1 MIDMVAISIPFLD
14 KHCVSSNHGS
24 ILKNIEMLCS
34 ELGMTLSGEVYWENG
49 QRKVQRLRHNFESLP
64 SSFAS
69 LAFKVVDGTDL
80 KKQPYVRISGCPAK
94 LLQGHNVYGSDNA
107 HLCIMAVAE
116 AFSLGFPELT
126 TALHWEHAT
135 IDYLDVTYTAKVEN
149 EVVAQQLIDT
159 LRNLNYGQTR
169 VSSDHKTFKSTIY
182 WNKGSEHKELKAYL
196 KLPELEFQIKQ
207 LTSKFIR
214 EKHDHL
220 AFQLSKITTEE
231 IKQAATGALRFE
243 ARLKSRWLQANG
255 VQCTFALI
263 VDPENQPDFPA
274 LWSKA
279 FHDIFKTFAGAKMNA
294 HDKTEVLHQLRAV
307 HHRITP
313 KGNITYSKAESLYD
327 LYTAITKDGFKK
339 TKDRICERS
348 RATWKRKIDDLMAAG
363 LSLAQL
369 MQFTGDDSNVIPLI
383 RLINVDFANQLPADF
398 VEPLPLSRQNI
409 AHPLRLIA

>member
-14 KHCVSSNHGS
+14 EFCIENNHGS
-24 ILKNIEMLCS
+24 MLKNIELLCS
-34 ELGMTLSGEVYWENG
+34 EMGMTLAGEVYWENG

-69 LAFKVVDGTDL
+69 LAYKVVDGTDL

-94 LLQGHNVYGSDNA
+94 LLQGHNVFGSDDA

-116 AFSLGFPELT
+116 AFSLGFPELA
-126 TALHWEHAT
+126 TALNWYHAT
-135 IDYLDVTYTAKVEN
+135 IDYIDVTYTAKVEN

-196 KLPELEFQIKQ
+196 KLPELEHQIKT
-207 LTSKFIR
+207 LTRKWVN

-220 AFQLSKITTEE
+220 AFQLSKITTDE
-231 IKQAATGALRFE
+231 IRQAATGALRFE
-243 ARLKSRWLQANG
+243 ARLKSRWLRANN
-255 VQCTFALI
+255 VNCVFSYIT
-263 VDPENQPDFPA
+263 DPQNQPDLPA

-279 FHDIFKTFAGAKMNA
+279 FYDIFKTFAGAKMNA
-294 HDKTEVLHQLRAV
+294 HDKTEVLNQLRAV
-307 HHRITP
+307 HHNITP
-313 KGNITYSKAESLYD
+313 KGNISFAKAERLYD
-327 LYTAITKDGFKK
+327 FYTAITKDGFKK
-339 TKDRICERS
+339 TKARITERS
-348 RATWKRKIDDLMAAG
+348 RATWKRNIDDLMSAG
-363 LSLAQL
+363 LSLAQI

-383 RLINVDFANQLPADF
+383 KLINVDFAQQLPLDYI
-398 VEPLPLSRQNI
+398 EPLPLSRQNI